1 MHAAEVR
8 QPGHH
13 EVLHLLER
21 EPVDSVHGE
30 VLPDRTLHIRV
41 VAQPGPGR
49 RDKLGRQAGGVWGDA
64 FLELQL
70 VPEEESRVV
79 DEAQAHVEA
88 TCNHLRLLAV
98 QVLQL
103 NDALALLPSLLLGL
117 TLAPASGPENDVDE
131 RLVHEEVFALS
142 RLLRPPALLLQL
154 PHSIRDALL
163 GLRVEAEE

>member
-1 MHAAEVR
+1 MLCLKHLRYLIDVHAAEVR
-8 QPGHH
+8 QLGHH

-49 RDKLGRQAGGVWGDA
+49 RDKLVRQPGGVWGHA

-70 VPEEESRVV
+70 VSEEESRVV

-103 NDALALLPSLLLGL
+103 NDALALLPGLLLGL
-117 TLAPASGPENDVDE
+117 ALALAPGPEDDVDE
-131 RLVHEEVFALS
+131 RLVHEEVFA
-142 RLLRPPALLLQL
+142 
-154 PHSIRDALL
+154 
-163 GLRVEAEE
+163 